1 MPSSKTDFGFWRDTT
16 HIEQLTIHTMSTL
29 NFASLMSDMESSMV
43 ASARSIALWTPEFGW
58 TASETLASE
67 APFPPQLLAALQA
80 FMFLWNI
87 VNSRVWV
94 HIAAEMQAGKTG
106 VISSIIRLVLSN
118 KCLGITPQRIFV
130 ATGMSDEAWEKQTKE
145 RMPECVRG
153 NVHHAGT
160 MSHIAS
166 KLKKLAGDDYLSNIL
181 IFLDESHIATSSN
194 NQPNRLIYNAVAELC
209 PRHMWQ
215 ERNIRFVTVSATD
228 PAKVLAMKDAG
239 VPCEVVRLYTTEGYT
254 SVQKLNAAGRIRYIE
269 RAGMLHTE
277 EGFKALMDAVR
288 ETEEKSGG
296 PLVHI
301 LRPNARKA
309 ETVVAMLEAKGA
321 HVVCWNA
328 KANTASRKASETA
341 STTSTDINTSLLA
354 EKPERSTFVILK
366 DMFRAAKTID
376 MTHVGVLFDR
386 LGMNDSTNLQS
397 LIGRACG
404 YGKSENTIV
413 FACEKT
419 VLTYDSLWRELCSNK
434 SFPVQVADIPVSRV
448 NRKMPHV
455 KAISAGAGIK
465 LGTTASHA
473 SPLGSGVGAITGGG
487 VGVSHVSED
496 DFEMG
501 WFEDTDFDRLK
512 TLVREAGI
520 SVSHMTLKG
529 RTKIGDFYTSAIQ
542 KQKTRVTPYAA
553 MMVAKDAKKTSHAQC
568 EVEEIGVGKANC
580 RKKLFVAY
588 KDMDDATSVVY
599 AVKAVWRKN

>member
-1 MPSSKTDFGFWRDTT
+1 
-16 HIEQLTIHTMSTL
+16 MSTP
-29 NFASLMSDMESSMV
+29 NFSSLMSDMETSLTN
-43 ASARSIALWTPEFGW
+43 AGRSITLWVPEFGW
-58 TASETLASE
+58 TASEMKAAES
-67 APFPPQLLAALQA
+67 PFPQQMLAAYQS
-80 FMFLWNI
+80 FMFLWNC
-87 VNSRVWV
+87 VTPRVWV

-106 VISSIIRLVLSN
+106 VVSTIIRLVLSN

-130 ATGMSDEAWEKQTKE
+130 ATGMSDEAWEKQTSE
-145 RMPECVRG
+145 RMPECVRA

-160 MSHIAS
+160 MSHIAA
-166 KLKKLAGDDYLSNIL
+166 KLKKLAGDDYLRNIL

-209 PRHMWQ
+209 PRHLWQ

-239 VPCEVVRLYTTEGYT
+239 VPCEVVRLYTSEGYT
-254 SVQKLNAAGRIRYIE
+254 SVQKLNSAGRIRYIE
-269 RAGMLHTE
+269 RVGMLHSE
-277 EGFKALMDAVR
+277 AGFKAMMDAVR

-309 ETVVAMLEAKGA
+309 ETVVAMLKAKGA

-328 KANTASRKASETA
+328 KANTAARKDSETA

-354 EKPERSTFVILK
+354 EKPDKTTFVILK

-386 LGMNDSTNLQS
+386 LGLNDSTNLQS

-404 YGKSENTIV
+404 YDKSQNTIV

-419 VLTYDSLWRELCSNK
+419 VAMYNDMWRELCSNK
-434 SFPVQVADIPVSRV
+434 AFPVEVANIPVTRV

-455 KAISAGAGIK
+455 KAVASGSGIK

-473 SPLGSGVGAITGGG
+473 SPLGFGIGAIAGGG
-487 VGVSHVSED
+487 ARVAHGSED
-496 DFEMG
+496 DFEME
-501 WFEDTDFDRLK
+501 WFEDTDFERLK
-512 TLVREAGI
+512 TRVREAGI
-520 SVSHMTLKG
+520 PVTHMTLKG
-529 RTKIGDFYTSAIQ
+529 RTKIGDFYTSAIE

-568 EVEEIGVGKANC
+568 DNDEIKVGKANC

-588 KDMDDATSVVY
+588 TDMNDASSVVF

>member
-1 MPSSKTDFGFWRDTT
+1 
-16 HIEQLTIHTMSTL
+16 MSTP
-29 NFASLMSDMESSMV
+29 NFSSLMSDMETSLTN
-43 ASARSIALWTPEFGW
+43 AARSITLWTPEFGW

-67 APFPPQLLAALQA
+67 TPFPPQLLAALQA
-80 FMFLWNI
+80 FMFLWNL

-118 KCLGITPQRIFV
+118 KALGITPQRIFV

-145 RMPECVRG
+145 RMPDCVRG

-194 NQPNRLIYNAVAELC
+194 NQPNRLIYNAVVELC

-228 PAKVLAMKDAG
+228 PAKVLAMKDAD
-239 VPCEVVRLYTTEGYT
+239 VPCEVVRLYTTDGYT

-277 EGFKALMDAVR
+277 AGFKALMDAVR

-301 LRPNARKA
+301 LRPNSRKA
-309 ETVVAMLEAKGA
+309 DAVVAMLEAVGA
-321 HVVCWNA
+321 HVKCWNA
-328 KANTASRKASETA
+328 KANTASRKASDTA

-354 EKPERSTFVILK
+354 DKPEKSTFVILK

-386 LGMNDSTNLQS
+386 LGLSDSTNLQS

-419 VLTYDSLWRELCSNK
+419 VAMYNDMWRELCSNK
-434 SFPVQVADIPVSRV
+434 AFPAEVANIPVTRV

-455 KAISAGAGIK
+455 KAVPSGTGIK
-465 LGTTASHA
+465 IGTSATHA
-473 SPLGSGVGAITGGG
+473 SPLGSGVGAMNGGAG
-487 VGVSHVSED
+487 VPRVTDEN
-496 DFEMG
+496 FEME
-501 WFEDTDFDRLK
+501 WFEDTDFEALK
-512 TLVREAGI
+512 TRVREAGI
-520 SVSHMTLKG
+520 SVTRMTLTRRQKE
-529 RTKIGDFYTSAIQ
+529 GDFYTSESKDKKKAR
-542 KQKTRVTPYAA
+542 KVSYAD
-553 MMVAKDAKKTSHAQC
+553 MLLVKDGAKTSHIAGSH
-568 EVEEIGVGKANC
+568 EGMVVGRDNGQ
-580 RKKLFVAY
+580 RKLFVAY
-588 KDMDDATSVVY
+588 RNTDDAASVVF
-599 AVKAVWRKN
+599 AVKFVWRKN